1 MNIKQLSVSVLTVIS
16 LSALSG
22 CAVTGAP
29 RPEYFMPNVQ
39 SSATSQNVAHNVELG
54 ETKGFV
60 GMGMFSHYANLDNN
74 EARSALETSLSKAG
88 VLALKGQGRYVLD
101 VDMKDSGEHK
111 SVFGTNWGGTNRD
124 MIVNYVVKDKQQN
137 NSKVLDKT
145 VETKTHAGMGYFYYL
160 SERPAGEQAYREN
173 FQDGIKAVQQL

>member
-1 MNIKQLSVSVLTVIS
+1 MNIKQLAISVFALAS
-16 LSALSG
+16 LSLSG

-29 RPEYFMPNVQ
+29 RPEHFMPDVQ
-39 SSATSQNVAHNVELG
+39 SSATSQNVAHNVEIG
-54 ETKGFV
+54 SVKGFV

-74 EARSALETSLSKAG
+74 EARSALETSLGKAG
-88 VLALKGQGRYVLD
+88 VLAQKGQGRYVLD

-145 VETKTHAGMGYFYYL
+145 IESKTHAGMGYFYYL
-160 SERPAGEQAYREN
+160 SERPAGEQAYKNN
-173 FQDGIKAVQQL
+173 FEDGIKAVQQL